1 MSSIPYAMF
10 PPEDDKDAL
19 FNPAMSCYLLMTAAA
34 VFALGATGTDL

>member
-10 PPEDDKDAL
+10 PPEDKDAL

-34 VFALGATGTDL
+34 MFAIGATGTDL